1 MSGLK
6 ETIVG
11 TSSIMCGILIKVIS
25 VLEKNLYWAITS
37 GYYECNNIYY
47 IYIPLIIIGLIFLI
61 IGFRKKDI

>member
-37 GYYECNNIYY
+37 GYHFN
-47 IYIPLIIIGLIFLI
+47 
-61 IGFRKKDI
+61 